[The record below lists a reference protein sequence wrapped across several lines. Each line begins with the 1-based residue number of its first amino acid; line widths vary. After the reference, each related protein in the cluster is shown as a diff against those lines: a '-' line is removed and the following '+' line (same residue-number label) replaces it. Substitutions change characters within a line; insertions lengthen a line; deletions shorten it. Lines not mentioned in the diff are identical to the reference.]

1 MSETKRLFFGV
12 GLDQGMTEHLETW
25 LTHSVIAK
33 KPHTKP
39 SNWHLTLAFLPSVSA
54 EQQVQLIEF
63 ACALKVTRFS
73 LTFSETGYWAHNG
86 IFYLK
91 PDFIAPQLKALAEP
105 LRNKGTELGIYDNP
119 YGFSPHITLYRS
131 HKPSPELNQAIAPC
145 SLKVNQFHLYH
156 SHRTEADG
164 LIYEPIETFNLI

>member
-1 MSETKRLFFGV
+1 MSEAKRLFFGI
-12 GLDQGMTEHLETW
+12 GLDQRMTEHLEAW
-25 LTHSVIAK
+25 LANSVTAK

-39 SNWHLTLAFLPSVSA
+39 SNWHLTLAFLPNVSA
-54 EQQVQLIEF
+54 KQQAQLIEF
-63 ACALKVTRFS
+63 ARALQVARFS

-91 PDFIAPQLKALAEP
+91 PDVIAPQLTTLAEP

-131 HKPSPELNQAIAPC
+131 HKPCPEVNQAIAPC
-145 SLKVNQFHLYH
+145 SLQVNQFHLYH
-156 SHRTEADG
+156 SYRTEADG
-164 LIYEPIETFNLI
+164 LIYEPIETFDLI